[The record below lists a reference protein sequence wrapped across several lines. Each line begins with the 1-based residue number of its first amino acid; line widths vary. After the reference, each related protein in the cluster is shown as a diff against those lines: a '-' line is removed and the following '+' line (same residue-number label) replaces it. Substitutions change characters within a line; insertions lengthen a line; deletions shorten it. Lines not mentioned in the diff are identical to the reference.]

1 MKQHAIMIKVLL
13 ILSMSF
19 LSLYSVAQNPTDS
32 VPGDPGALSVYSIQN
47 LSFGAFTIGS
57 SGGTIIIATTG
68 ARSVTGDIIALNLGV
83 IYCQAFF
90 EVEAPEGT
98 ILSIL
103 NGPDATLTGSNG
115 GTLSL
120 GIGVSDPVSP
130 FIVSTPSPT
139 RTSISIGGTLTVGNL
154 LANPPGSYTGNFY
167 ITFNQE

>member
-1 MKQHAIMIKVLL
+1 MKQHATMTKMFL
-13 ILSMSF
+13 IISMSF
-19 LSLYSVAQNPTDS
+19 LSLYTLAQDPTDS
-32 VPGDPGALSVYSIQN
+32 IPGDPGALSVYSIQN
-47 LSFGAFTIGS
+47 LSFGAFTLGS
-57 SGGTIIIATTG
+57 SGGTIIIAANG
-68 ARSVTGDIIALNLGV
+68 VRSVTGDIIPLNLGV

-103 NGPDATLTGSNG
+103 NGPDVTLAGSNG

-120 GIGVSDPVSP
+120 SIGVSDPVSP
-130 FIVSTPSPT
+130 FSVATPSPG
-139 RTSISIGGTLTVGNL
+139 RTSISVGGTLSVGSL